1 MTINIKTKNILII
14 GFTISILIRFH
25 QVLRI
30 WPSLADLFI
39 GGLIYKFLIKKK
51 IKPLKASLWTVFFVL
66 NPISIMISTLHGQL
80 DSIPTLLILLS
91 IYFMQFGIKKQKLY
105 LSSLL
110 IGFAFA
116 IKPNPILLLPFLVF
130 FNKLNRDR
138 LKYLVISFIPL
149 TLFLIPFLK
158 NSYPTIISKLV
169 SYSGVYDFGYA
180 AILRSLWYQHNASY
194 WLPFDI
200 QFAQISKITFLIG
213 YLFVVLALIKSKD
226 LIKTSLTIFLLFYAF
241 YFGVSAQYFIW
252 ALPFAIIERDKITV
266 PFTLFC
272 TIALIGFYL
281 FFSTSII
288 LGSLAS
294 FKAFQS
300 EMISIYFFVN
310 LFLWLLVIYWFIA
323 IIINYITKDYSKYSP
338 IRKYSLTL
346 VALLFMISIF
356 PTIRLW
362 LKIQGMS

>member
-14 GFTISILIRFH
+14 GFTISILIRVYLILHSLDVADVSTMHKIANILSEGKNPYINADFYVYPPLGVILQYASLKIAYILKIGFH

-91 IYFMQFGIKKQKLY
+91 I
-105 LSSLL
+105 S
-110 IGFAFA
+110 
-116 IKPNPILLLPFLVF
+116 
-130 FNKLNRDR
+130 
-138 LKYLVISFIPL
+138 
-149 TLFLIPFLK
+149 FLK

-281 FFSTSII
+281 FFSPSII
-288 LGSLAS
+288 LGSFAS
-294 FKAFQS
+294 IRAFQS
-300 EMISIYFFVN
+300 EMISIYFFGN
-310 LFLWLLVIYWFIA
+310 LFLWLLVVYWFKA
-323 IIINYITKDYSKYSP
+323 IITQN
-338 IRKYSLTL
+338 IRIYYLRYSLIQKYLLTV
-346 VALLFMISIF
+346 VALLFIISIF

-362 LKIQGMS
+362 LTIQGMS